1 VIERRRI
8 AVYYN
13 VGWGGGRRWLYDT
26 VSRLSRYHDMDLYCL
41 DRDSIGRQY
50 PDVREF
56 SQHESVAV
64 PFRDLPRVSSRA
76 LRPLNAPLMFA
87 DFLRFDRASRDMAKR
102 IDAAGYDLVFAS
114 IGGYTE
120 APLVLRHLR
129 TPSAYYCHEPMRQV
143 YETPVPRPYPRNPG
157 VRALRRMWHR
167 MYYGTVMRAWDVEGT
182 RRARLVLTNS
192 RYTADYA
199 RRVYGVDPE
208 VNYAGVDTDAFAPGE
223 APHERFVLTVGE
235 LMSRK
240 GFDWAVRAVG
250 SIPAAQ
256 RPKLVLV
263 ANNTEAAERR
273 YVEGVA
279 RDCGVELEIRE
290 RVPDAELKRL
300 YQVAGVFLYTPH
312 LEPLGLAALEAMAS
326 GTPVVAVRE
335 AGPAE
340 TVIDGESGFLCER
353 DAAALGAAV
362 LRVLDDD
369 GLRARMGRAARED
382 AVRRWTSDRSAEELA
397 SLLSGAVQAE
407 RARQSISTRG
417 IGDDPRDTIVA
428 RRRS

>member
-1 VIERRRI
+1 MIERRRI

-13 VGWGGGRRWLYDT
+13 VGWGGGRRWLYDC
-26 VSRLSRYHDMDLYCL
+26 VSRLTRYHDLDLYCL

-56 SQHESVAV
+56 SRHETVSV
-64 PFRDLPRVSSRA
+64 PFHDLPRVPFRV

-87 DFLRFDRASRDMAKR
+87 DFLRFDRASREMAAR
-102 IDAAGYDLVFAS
+102 IDAGAYDLVFAS

-143 YETPVPRPYPRNPG
+143 YETPVPRPYPRNPA
-157 VRALRRMWHR
+157 VAALRRMWHR
-167 MYYGTVMRAWDVEGT
+167 AYYGTLMRAWDVEGT

-192 RYTADYA
+192 AYTAEYA
-199 RRVYGVDPE
+199 RRVYGVEPR
-208 VNYAGVDTDAFAPGE
+208 VNYAGVDTEAFAPGDE
-223 APHERFVLTVGE
+223 RHERFVLSVGE

-250 SIPAAQ
+250 SIPAER

-273 YVEGVA
+273 YVESVARACGVA
-279 RDCGVELEIRE
+279 MEIRE
-290 RVPDAELKRL
+290 RVPDSELKRL
-300 YQVAGVFLYTPH
+300 YRVAGVFLYTPH

-340 TVIDGESGFLCER
+340 TVVDGESGFLCER
-353 DAAALGAAV
+353 DASALGSAV
-362 LRVLDDD
+362 VRVLDDAA
-369 GLRARMGRAARED
+369 LRAQMGRAARED

-397 SLLSGAVQAE
+397 ALLAGVVEEEPVREPGARVSVSAE
-407 RARQSISTRG
+407 PGEIA
-417 IGDDPRDTIVA
+417 VA